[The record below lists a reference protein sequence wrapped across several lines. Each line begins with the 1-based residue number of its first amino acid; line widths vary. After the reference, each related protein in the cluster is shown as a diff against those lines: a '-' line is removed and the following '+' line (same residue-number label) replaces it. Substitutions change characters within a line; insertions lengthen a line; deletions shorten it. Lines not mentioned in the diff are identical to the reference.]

1 MSEFTDYLQEVFA
14 SFGPIRARK
23 MFGGYGIYHDGVMFA
38 LVADDTL
45 YLKADADTRD
55 RFLTRGLDVFKYN
68 KNGKT
73 VSMSYYLAPEV
84 IMEDPEM
91 ARDWARQAY
100 AVALRA
106 KASRHG

>member
-14 SFGPIRARK
+14 RFGSIQARR

-55 RFLTRGLDVFKYN
+55 RFLTRGLEAFKYN

-73 VSMSYYLAPEV
+73 VTMSYYLAPEE
-84 IMEDPEM
+84 ILEDAEM
-91 ARDWARQAY
+91 ACEWAQQAY

-106 KASRHG
+106 KANRHR